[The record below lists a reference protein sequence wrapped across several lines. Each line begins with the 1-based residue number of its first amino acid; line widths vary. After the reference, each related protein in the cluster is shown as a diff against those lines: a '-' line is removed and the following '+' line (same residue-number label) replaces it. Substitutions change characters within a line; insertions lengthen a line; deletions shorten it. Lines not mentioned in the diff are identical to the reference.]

1 LYLNRFI
8 DRIKQDSESLIKNN
22 TLEEINKKIEN
33 FTKIY
38 PTADGIRP
46 SSVLAFD
53 TIIIIKNYE
62 PNKFWL

>member
-1 LYLNRFI
+1 MDIGGKN
-8 DRIKQDSESLIKNN
+8 IK
-22 TLEEINKKIEN
+22 N

-53 TIIIIKNYE
+53 TIIIIIDTIIIKNYE